1 MCQTSKPASARLDV
15 QGMDEGTLS
24 LRWSRTGSLT
34 HKLLSCFQH
43 EPSGNVYIL
52 ALVVSQVANVV
63 GALYLKQ
70 AMQSSTP
77 PHPVTFALY
86 REVMAGAS

>member
-1 MCQTSKPASARLDV
+1 
-15 QGMDEGTLS
+15 
-24 LRWSRTGSLT
+24 
-34 HKLLSCFQH
+34 
-43 EPSGNVYIL
+43 
-52 ALVVSQVANVV
+52 VSQVANVV